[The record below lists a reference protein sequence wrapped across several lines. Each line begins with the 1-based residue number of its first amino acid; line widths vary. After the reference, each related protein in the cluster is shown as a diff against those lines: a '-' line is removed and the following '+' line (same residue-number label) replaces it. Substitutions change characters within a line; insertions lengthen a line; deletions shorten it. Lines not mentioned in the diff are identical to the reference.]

1 MANIRRPDNKEG
13 LPPESDTR
21 SGRLRD
27 LVSGGEFAGNNIVLI
42 YWSPED
48 GGRWVMWE
56 GPDPLQEGN
65 VTVGAPEPE
74 EPGDG

>member
-1 MANIRRPDNKEG
+1 MANIRKPDDKEG
-13 LPPESDTR
+13 SPKSDTR

-27 LVSGGEFAGNNIVLI
+27 LVCDGKWYRNDKIVLI

-56 GPDPLQEGN
+56 NPDPLTQGN